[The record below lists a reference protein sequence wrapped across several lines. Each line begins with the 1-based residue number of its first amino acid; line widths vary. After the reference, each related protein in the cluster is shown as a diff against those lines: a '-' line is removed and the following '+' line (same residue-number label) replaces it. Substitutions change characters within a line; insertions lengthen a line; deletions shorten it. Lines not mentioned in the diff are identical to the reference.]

1 MLERRPFSK
10 NTLGEF
16 ENVKNKIDFKSN
28 SSHLKVSN
36 SLKLNYLI
44 ASPNLTSKFSPSIA
58 ISKSPSMKNCKIE
71 PISIYC
77 ESTNILNKY
86 TKNTQDL
93 IKNFPI
99 NFDDIEKTEDSNYS
113 EKKSPIKRN
122 RINLKNLDE
131 SSINISSPIN
141 ILQNNSSKISNE
153 QYNLVFIKELI
164 TFLMI
169 I

>member
-58 ISKSPSMKNCKIE
+58 ISKSPSMKNGKIE

-77 ESTNILNKY
+77 ESTNILNKIQNTSHPMSENKKY
-86 TKNTQDL
+86 NTKL
-93 IKNFPI
+93 
-99 NFDDIEKTEDSNYS
+99 
-113 EKKSPIKRN
+113 
-122 RINLKNLDE
+122 
-131 SSINISSPIN
+131 
-141 ILQNNSSKISNE
+141 
-153 QYNLVFIKELI
+153 
-164 TFLMI
+164 
-169 I
+169 

>member
-1 MLERRPFSK
+1 
-10 NTLGEF
+10 
-16 ENVKNKIDFKSN
+16 
-28 SSHLKVSN
+28 
-36 SLKLNYLI
+36 
-44 ASPNLTSKFSPSIA
+44 
-58 ISKSPSMKNCKIE
+58 MKNSKIE

-93 IKNFPI
+93 INNVPI

-131 SSINISSPIN
+131 NSINISSPIN
-141 ILQNNSSKISNE
+141 ILQNNSSKICNE
-153 QYNLVFIKELI
+153 HYNLVFIKELI

-169 I
+169 T